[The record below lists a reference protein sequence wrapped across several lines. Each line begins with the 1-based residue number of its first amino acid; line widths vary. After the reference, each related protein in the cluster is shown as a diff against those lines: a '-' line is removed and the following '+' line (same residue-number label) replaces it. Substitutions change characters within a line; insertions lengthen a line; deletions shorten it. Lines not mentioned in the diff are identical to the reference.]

1 MTRPHR
7 SGQGWND
14 RWFEGTRRGA
24 VRGGY
29 AATLSGA
36 QRLSA
41 ERRRR
46 DIFPAPPPAV
56 LVSRVS
62 TVLPGPRWSERAGR
76 SEMGGHVDA

>member
-46 DIFPAPPPAV
+46 DIFPAPPPGRFGISGIDGTSWTT
-56 LVSRVS
+56 LV
-62 TVLPGPRWSERAGR
+62 RACGSIRNGR
-76 SEMGGHVDA
+76 TC